1 MLATT
6 LQTLIDQKLTT
17 AREIGDLTGVAPS
30 TVYRWIRGESQPDF
44 DAIRLLVRHLPNPKA
59 QGTILAAFTVGTNW
73 RAYNHDLDLDVNQDG
88 CIDATDAIDASINAV
103 RAAGRSLSQV
113 RDASRAG
120 SLDKDKCV
128 ELITLLNDII
138 HQCTLTQQILVH
150 LSEQREK
157 RKIKK

>member
-59 QGTILAAFTVGTNW
+59 QGSILAAFTIGTNW
-73 RAYNHDLDLDVNQDG
+73 RAYNHDLELDVNLDG
-88 CIDATDAIDASINAV
+88 TVDATDAIDASINAV

-120 SLDKDKCV
+120 ALDKDKCV

-150 LSEQREK
+150 LSEKREK
-157 RKIKK
+157 RKIRK